1 MKKYLFLLI
10 IIAIFIL
17 TSCANSNNNETT
29 NVESGENEQSDS
41 NEESVE
47 VDKNLLS
54 VEVTIPANLLELD
67 DGEVDI
73 DEITEEAKEQGIKKV
88 TQNNDGS
95 ITYKMTKSAH
105 KDFMQEMKED
115 LNENIDEIVSNDE
128 YTSIKKIN
136 PNKKFTKFDVV
147 VDREKFENNFD
158 GFAVLGVGFGAM
170 FYQLFD
176 GVDENDYKATFNYV
190 DEDTEEVFD
199 SVTYPEAF
207 DENEN
212 GEGDL

>member
-1 MKKYLFLLI
+1 
-10 IIAIFIL
+10 AIFIL

-47 VDKNLLS
+47 VDKNLSS
-54 VEVTIPANLLELD
+54 VEITIPANSLKLD

-73 DEITEEAKEQGIKKV
+73 NGITEEAKEQVNKKV
-88 TQNNDGS
+88 TQHNDVS

-105 KDFMQEMKED
+105 IDFMQDMKVD

-158 GFAVLGVGFGAM
+158 GFA
-170 FYQLFD
+170 
-176 GVDENDYKATFNYV
+176 
-190 DEDTEEVFD
+190 
-199 SVTYPEAF
+199 
-207 DENEN
+207 
-212 GEGDL
+212 